1 MKIIMFSGI
10 RMPWRIR
17 NFKWEKD
24 RLSVCYNT
32 LICDVYLF
40 SKLKKKSQ
48 VIRKPIVIEILWRII
63 IVFWDTTSNKNIFN
77 AFVAKNILKLFSINT
92 LVKENSCTLQLWVC
106 FKLIFI
112 VYELY
117 YQLKFYINLY
127 LFEFRKL
134 LLYLSVCEKVYIPP
148 HK

>member
-1 MKIIMFSGI
+1 MGIECRGVYVILSEKKIA
-10 RMPWRIR
+10 
-17 NFKWEKD
+17 
-24 RLSVCYNT
+24 Y
-32 LICDVYLF
+32 
-40 SKLKKKSQ
+40 KKKSQ

-148 HK
+148 HKYKHPFGWLIYAK